1 VGPRDH
7 GEAGAVLGGMQ
18 IRWMRRSGRRR
29 MMTDL
34 AVVVALSMHAA
45 VLPPAGAVLSP
56 VFSYLEYLFLT
67 FDLTVV

>member
-1 VGPRDH
+1 
-7 GEAGAVLGGMQ
+7 
-18 IRWMRRSGRRR
+18 